1 MIHETAI
8 IDEGA
13 KLADDVQI
21 GPYSI
26 IGADVEIGSGTE
38 IGPHVV
44 IKGPT
49 SIGKENRIFQFASLG
64 EVPQDL
70 KFAGERTTLEIGD
83 RNTIRE
89 FVTMSR
95 GTIDGI
101 SKTIVGCDNLFMA
114 YCHIAHDCIVGNHT
128 VFANAASLA
137 GHVEVGDYAILGGFA
152 AVHQFTIVGRK
163 SLCGIGS
170 VVVQD
175 VPPYS
180 TVAGDRART
189 IGINKEGLR
198 RKGFS
203 PELIRALHKSFREL
217 LKSRINRT
225 EAFENLKPLCEKYP
239 EVDEF
244 VNFVRNSERGIGR

>member
-13 KLADDVQI
+13 KLADDVRV

-26 IGADVEIGSGTE
+26 IGAEVEIGSGTE

-44 IKGPT
+44 INGPT

-95 GTIDGI
+95 GTSDGI

-180 TVAGDRART
+180 TVAGVA
-189 IGINKEGLR
+189 
-198 RKGFS
+198 S
-203 PELIRALHKSFREL
+203 VA
-217 LKSRINRT
+217 SRD
-225 EAFENLKPLCEKYP
+225 A
-239 EVDEF
+239 
-244 VNFVRNSERGIGR
+244 